1 MQAERGGFAV
11 VPVVV
16 DAHGLPRGRG
26 RGGRGVRGGVAR
38 DDGGARCGSEVRDA
52 RAATGDAVRRV
63 RDVQVRRGGMLG
75 AVFGTHAAEPARLGG
90 AGRRS

>member
-1 MQAERGGFAV
+1 
-11 VPVVV
+11 
-16 DAHGLPRGRG
+16 
-26 RGGRGVRGGVAR
+26 
-38 DDGGARCGSEVRDA
+38 VRDA

>member
-1 MQAERGGFAV
+1 MGKGGIAGESAGTGAWCGGGA
-11 VPVVV
+11 P
-16 DAHGLPRGRG
+16 AGA
-26 RGGRGVRGGVAR
+26 GRGVRGGVAR